1 MQDTST
7 TTPQE
12 ATPSASGGAART
24 SAGDSRLDPA
34 VILAPSPFATVM
46 RRFLGNS
53 TFIFAGSIFGLIVL
67 MALFAPL
74 IAPYDPYAQD
84 LGKRLVPPV
93 WYDGGSWEHILGTDG
108 MGRDYLSRMMY
119 GAQISLLIGISA
131 AFISGIIGSLLGV
144 TAGYFGGR
152 VDMVISFIITTRL
165 SLPVILV
172 ALAVVAFVGAS
183 LTIVIMVLGLLLWDR
198 YAVVMRSATMQARSL
213 DYVAAASAIGA
224 STPRIVFSEIMPN
237 ILNNLIIVATFE
249 VANAILLEAALSFLG
264 LGVQPPTPSWGLM
277 IAEGRDY
284 LLFDPWVIVIPG
296 LALSIL
302 VLSVNMLGDGLRDIS
317 APENRN

>member
-1 MQDTST
+1 MDDPANRSR
-7 TTPQE
+7 TPGLF
-12 ATPSASGGAART
+12 ALPRGISDPRLDAAR
-24 SAGDSRLDPA
+24 
-34 VILAPSPFATVM
+34 ILAPGPFARAT
-46 RRFLGNS
+46 RRVLGNS
-53 TFIFAGSIFGLIVL
+53 SFLIAGTIFGLIVL
-67 MALFAPL
+67 MALLAPIL
-74 IAPYDPYAQD
+74 APHDPYIQN
-84 LGKRLVPPV
+84 LNNRLVPPA
-93 WYDGGSWEHILGTDG
+93 WYDAGSRMHAFGTDG
-108 MGRDYLSRMMY
+108 MGRDYLARVIY
-119 GAQISLLIGISA
+119 GAQVSLMIGVSSA
-131 AFISGIIGSLLGV
+131 LISGIIGSLLGV

-183 LTIVIMVLGLLLWDR
+183 LTLVIVVLGLLLWDR
-198 YAVVMRSATMQARSL
+198 YAVVMRSATMQARSM

-224 STPRIVFSEIMPN
+224 STPRLVFSEIMPK
-237 ILNNLIIVATFE
+237 IVNNLIIVATFE

-277 IAEGRDY
+277 ISEGRNY

>member
-1 MQDTST
+1 MDD
-7 TTPQE
+7 
-12 ATPSASGGAART
+12 SGKTAPAPGSFALPRGI
-24 SAGDSRLDPA
+24 SDPRLDPA
-34 VILAPSPFATVM
+34 VLLAPSPFAKTA

-53 TFIFAGSIFGLIVL
+53 TFLIAGTIFGLIVL
-67 MALFAPL
+67 MALLAPVL
-74 IAPYDPYAQD
+74 APGDPYVQN
-84 LGKRLVPPV
+84 LGNRLVPPA
-93 WYDGGSWEHILGTDG
+93 WYDAGSWAHALGTDG
-108 MGRDYLSRMMY
+108 MGRDYLTRVMY
-119 GAQISLLIGISA
+119 GAQVSLMIGVSSA
-131 AFISGIIGSLLGV
+131 LISGIIGSLLGV

-172 ALAVVAFVGAS
+172 ALAIVAFVGAS
-183 LTIVIMVLGLLLWDR
+183 LTLVIVVLGLLLWDR
-198 YAVVMRSATMQARSL
+198 YAVVMRSATMQARSM

-224 STPRIVFSEIMPN
+224 STPRLVFSEIMPN
-237 ILNNLIIVATFE
+237 IVNNLIIVATFE

>member
-1 MQDTST
+1 MQDTKT
-7 TTPQE
+7 TDLDVV
-12 ATPSASGGAART
+12 AGARPET
-24 SAGDSRLDPA
+24 GDRRLDA
-34 VILAPSPFATVM
+34 NAILEPTPFTRAT
-46 RRFLGNS
+46 RRFLGNKS
-53 TFIFAGSIFGLIVL
+53 FVFAGTILALIIL
-67 MALFAPL
+67 MALLAPI

-84 LGKRLVPPV
+84 LSKRIVPPV
-93 WYDGGSWEHILGTDG
+93 WYSGGSWEHIFGTDG
-108 MGRDYLSRMMY
+108 MGRDYLSRIMY
-119 GAQISLLIGISA
+119 GAQVSLLIGISA

-183 LTIVIMVLGLLLWDR
+183 LTIVIVVLGLLLWDR

-213 DYVAAASAIGA
+213 DYVSAASAIGA
-224 STPRIVFSEIMPN
+224 STPRIIFSEIMPN

-302 VLSVNMLGDGLRDIS
+302 VLAVNMLGDGLRDIS

>member
-1 MQDTST
+1 MNQSVNST
-7 TTPQE
+7 PDN
-12 ATPSASGGAART
+12 GVN
-24 SAGDSRLDPA
+24 AGRLNEDPRLDPA
-34 VILAPSPFATVM
+34 HVLAPSPFTRVL

-53 TFIFAGSIFGLIVL
+53 TFLIAGTIFGLIVL
-67 MALFAPL
+67 MALTAPL
-74 IAPYDPYAQD
+74 LAPHDPYIQN
-84 LGKRLVPPV
+84 LGNRLVPPV
-93 WYDGGSWEHILGTDG
+93 WYDIGSWTHPMGTDG
-108 MGRDYLSRMMY
+108 MGRDYLTRVMY
-119 GAQISLLIGISA
+119 GAQVSLMIGISA

-152 VDMVISFIITTRL
+152 IDMVISFIITTRL

-183 LTIVIMVLGLLLWDR
+183 LTLVIVVLGLLLWDR
-198 YAVVMRSATMQARSL
+198 YAVVMRSATMQARSM
-213 DYVAAASAIGA
+213 DYVSAASAIGA
-224 STPRIVFSEIMPN
+224 STPRLVFSEIMPN
-237 ILNNLIIVATFE
+237 IVNNLIIVATFE

-302 VLSVNMLGDGLRDIS
+302 VLSVNLLGDGLRDIS

>member
-1 MQDTST
+1 MQDTN
-7 TTPQE
+7 TTPV
-12 ATPSASGGAART
+12 AGAAPP
-24 SAGDSRLDPA
+24 AADSRLDPGA
-34 VILAPSPFATVM
+34 ILAPSPFARTL

-53 TFIFAGSIFGLIVL
+53 SFIFAGSIFGLIVL

-74 IAPYDPYAQD
+74 LAPHDPYAQD
-84 LGKRLVPPV
+84 LTKRIVPPV
-93 WYDGGSWEHILGTDG
+93 WYAAGSWEHILGTDG
-108 MGRDYLSRMMY
+108 MGRDYLSRIMY

-144 TAGYFGGR
+144 VAGYFGGR

-183 LTIVIMVLGLLLWDR
+183 LTIVIVVLGLLLWDR

-213 DYVAAASAIGA
+213 DYVSAASAIGA
-224 STPRIVFSEIMPN
+224 STPRIIFSEIMPN

-249 VANAILLEAALSFLG
+249 IANAILLEAALSFLG

-296 LALSIL
+296 VALSLL

>member
-1 MQDTST
+1 MQDTNT
-7 TTPQE
+7 TTPQD
-12 ATPSASGGAART
+12 ATRSASGGAAGT
-24 SAGDSRLDPA
+24 PAGESRLDPA
-34 VILAPSPFATVM
+34 VFLAPSPFATVL
-46 RRFLGNS
+46 RRFFGNS

-84 LGKRLVPPV
+84 LSKRLVPPV

-108 MGRDYLSRMMY
+108 MGRDYLSRMIY
-119 GAQISLLIGISA
+119 GAQVSLMIGISA

>member
-1 MQDTST
+1 MTTST
-7 TTPQE
+7 TPNQP
-12 ATPSASGGAART
+12 ADQGSAAVARPAGG
-24 SAGDSRLDPA
+24 GDPRLDPA
-34 VILAPSPFATVM
+34 RVM
-46 RRFLGNS
+46 RRGPGARAMRRILGNS
-53 TFIFAGSIFGLIVL
+53 SFIFAGTIFGLIVF
-67 MALFAPL
+67 MAVFAPL
-74 IAPYDPYAQD
+74 LAPYDPYAQN
-84 LGKRLVPPV
+84 LAKRLIPPF
-93 WYDGGSWEHILGTDG
+93 WYDGGSWEHVLGTDA
-108 MGRDYLSRMMY
+108 MGRDYLSRVIY
-119 GAQISLLIGISA
+119 GSQISLLIGISA
-131 AFISGIIGSLLGV
+131 ALISGIIGSVLGI

-183 LTIVIMVLGLLLWDR
+183 LHIVIAVLGLLLWDR

-224 STPRIVFSEIMPN
+224 STPRIIVSEILPN
-237 ILNNLIIVATFE
+237 ILNNFIIVATFE

-302 VLSVNMLGDGLRDIS
+302 VLAVNMLGDGLRDIT

>member
-1 MQDTST
+1 MDDSGKTAPTPGTFALPRGTSD
-7 TTPQE
+7 P
-12 ATPSASGGAART
+12 
-24 SAGDSRLDPA
+24 RLDPA
-34 VILAPSPFATVM
+34 VLLAPSPFAKTA

-53 TFIFAGSIFGLIVL
+53 TFLIAGTIFGLIVL
-67 MALFAPL
+67 MALLAPVL
-74 IAPYDPYAQD
+74 APGDPYVQN
-84 LGKRLVPPV
+84 LGNRLVPPA
-93 WYDGGSWEHILGTDG
+93 WYDAGSWAHALGTDG
-108 MGRDYLSRMMY
+108 MGRDYLTRVMY
-119 GAQISLLIGISA
+119 GAQVSLMIGVSSA
-131 AFISGIIGSLLGV
+131 LISGIIGSLLGV

-172 ALAVVAFVGAS
+172 ALAIVAFVGAS
-183 LTIVIMVLGLLLWDR
+183 LTLVIVVLGLLLWDR
-198 YAVVMRSATMQARSL
+198 YAVVMRSATMQARSM
-213 DYVAAASAIGA
+213 DYVSAASAIGA
-224 STPRIVFSEIMPN
+224 STPRLVFSEIMPN
-237 ILNNLIIVATFE
+237 IVNNLIIVATFE